1 MLDVFWLPP
10 MSRLP
15 RSLSFG
21 LNLLSARIALVG
33 MHSLYSSVPRTAAL
47 QLTTAGAAVAKL
59 LLARREA
66 TAMLNF
72 AALLI
77 ISIVSQG

>member
-1 MLDVFWLPP
+1 GNGDG
-10 MSRLP
+10 SC
-15 RSLSFG
+15 SGDNGSG
-21 LNLLSARIALVG
+21 DNGGKDDHVG

-47 QLTTAGAAVAKL
+47 KLTTAGAAVAKL
-59 LLARREA
+59 LLARREE

-77 ISIVSQG
+77 ISIHLPRLTEC

>member
-1 MLDVFWLPP
+1 M
-10 MSRLP
+10 
-15 RSLSFG
+15 
-21 LNLLSARIALVG
+21 
-33 MHSLYSSVPRTAAL
+33 

-77 ISIVSQG
+77 ISIHLLRLIEC